1 MPCGICAPSPP
12 ELLGE
17 KVGLCPFN
25 APTSPT
31 TPSPLPRPAPS
42 HGQPDPQP
50 PFSTVMV
57 QGVPQLSSGLAE
69 HGIFQVGQVWRD
81 LAL

>member
-1 MPCGICAPSPP
+1 MAFVPHHHQNCWGRRWVCAPLMLPP
-12 ELLGE
+12 L
-17 KVGLCPFN
+17 P
-25 APTSPT
+25 
-31 TPSPLPRPAPS
+31 PRPAPS